1 LYKQRLNV
9 KKIQNKFLNLIK
21 LLFPW
26 KYRFAFHSVPICL
39 VPSTEMSSTEYRNVA
54 YVQYR
59 DVQVPSCPDTLGYT
73 LWFSLFSL
81 KLNIFPF
88 SASFLTFSMQNHLIL
103 MYFTHFDI
111 THFFCTY
118 YFFSRYYSIYRKN
131 GLYQNV

>member
-1 LYKQRLNV
+1 MYKQRLNV

-103 MYFTHFDI
+103 MYFTHFD
-111 THFFCTY
+111 TT
-118 YFFSRYYSIYRKN
+118 RWYYSRHN
-131 GLYQNV
+131 GLYQMCEIRQN